1 MGFIGNLF
9 QNDKLEAVTLERDY
23 YKALYEAKLQ
33 DMDAMRQMIAQLKD
47 RNDALSAQ
55 ILQYEQLIKR
65 REGCENEVAVP
76 DKELLF

>member
-1 MGFIGNLF
+1 MGFLGNMF
-9 QNDKLEAVTLERDY
+9 QNDKLEALRLERDY
-23 YKALYEAKLQ
+23 YKSLYEAKLL

-47 RNDALSAQ
+47 RNDALTAQ

-65 REGCENEVAVP
+65 REDGGNEVAVP

>member
-1 MGFIGNLF
+1 MGLIGNLF
-9 QNDKLEAVTLERDY
+9 QNDKLEEATLERDY
-23 YKALYEAKLQ
+23 YKTLYEAKLQ
-33 DMDAMRQMIAQLKD
+33 DMDAMRRIIAQLKD

-55 ILQYEQLIKR
+55 ILQYEQLIKH

>member
-9 QNDKLEAVTLERDY
+9 QNDKLEEVTLERDY

-47 RNDALSAQ
+47 RNDVLSAQ

-65 REGCENEVAVP
+65 QEGCENVVAVP

>member
-23 YKALYEAKLQ
+23 YKALYEAKLL

-47 RNDALSAQ
+47 HNDKLSAQ

-65 REGCENEVAVP
+65 QEGCENEVAVP

>member
-1 MGFIGNLF
+1 MGLIGNLF
-9 QNDKLEAVTLERDY
+9 QNDKLEELRLERDY
-23 YKALYEAKLQ
+23 YKGLYEAKLL

-47 RNDALSAQ
+47 RNDVLSAQ